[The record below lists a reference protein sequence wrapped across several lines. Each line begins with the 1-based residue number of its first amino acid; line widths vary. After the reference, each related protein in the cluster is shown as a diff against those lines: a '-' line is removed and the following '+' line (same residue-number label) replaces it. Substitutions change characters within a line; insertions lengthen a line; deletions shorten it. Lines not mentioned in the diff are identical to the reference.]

1 MDIEVL
7 GTPRVIENGVP
18 ITAPTPE
25 SRHVLAVLAACPD
38 RVVPVSVLADELV
51 RRVPPEHAH
60 AALHTAVRRLR
71 ERFAEALGAG
81 SVRTPE
87 AVLSTRPGGYLLDT
101 AGGRCDVRDFER
113 EAGAGY
119 RAMERGD
126 HGQAAARL
134 RRALDLW
141 TGPALDGIDAG
152 TWLRGRIA
160 CLDADRVSVL
170 GQWTE
175 AELALGRHRE
185 LRLALAVLRGSGAG
199 RPGGAY
205 LAALRRAEARVETA
219 RRTRRAPGP
228 PLTGPPPLTGASLT
242 GPSLTGPSL
251 TGPSLTGASLTGASL
266 TGPSLTGAARG

>member
-7 GTPRVIENGVP
+7 GAPRVTENGVP

-38 RVVPVSVLADELV
+38 RVVPVSVLADELA
-51 RRVPPEHAH
+51 RRTPPEHAR

-87 AVLSTRPGGYLLDT
+87 TVLSTRPGGYLLDT
-101 AGGRCDVRDFER
+101 AGGRCDVREFER

-119 RAMERGD
+119 RAMGRGD
-126 HGQAAARL
+126 FEQAAARL

-152 TWLRGRIA
+152 TWLGGRIA
-160 CLDADRVSVL
+160 CLDADRLSVL
-170 GQWTE
+170 GQWVE

-185 LRLALAVLRGSGAG
+185 LRLALAGLRGAGAG
-199 RPGGAY
+199 RPDGPY
-205 LAALRRAEARVETA
+205 LEALCRAEARVEALRTA
-219 RRTRRAPGP
+219 RPAPG
-228 PLTGPPPLTGASLT
+228 LTLTC
-242 GPSLTGPSL
+242 
-251 TGPSLTGASLTGASL
+251 
-266 TGPSLTGAARG
+266 AARP